1 MKENNYLYILTVS
14 YEMNLLYLI
23 NSQLDISCQIT
34 TKYIIINKIIFQTK
48 HSLVFFDDAFILIFD
63 TVEEW
68 SEVSKGV
75 RAWMRPEPSLAN
87 KCDH

>member
-1 MKENNYLYILTVS
+1 
-14 YEMNLLYLI
+14 MNFLSLI
-23 NSQLDISCQIT
+23 NSQLDINYQIT
-34 TKYIIINKIIFQTK
+34 TKHTTINKFFLQTK

-75 RAWMRPEPSLAN
+75 RAWMRPEPSEAN

>member
-14 YEMNLLYLI
+14 YEMNFLNLI

-75 RAWMRPEPSLAN
+75 RAWMRPEPSEAN
-87 KCDH
+87 K